1 MTVLGVGIDVVDI
14 ERFRTVLGRRPSLA
28 DRLFTADELAY
39 ARAAVDHVPRL
50 AARFAAK
57 EAVMKALG
65 VGIGAF
71 AFRDVEVVREAGGAP
86 LLAIDGDA
94 LDLATDLGAV
104 RWHLSLAHSET
115 VATAIAVLT

>member
-1 MTVLGVGIDVVDI
+1 MLGIGIDVVDI
-14 ERFRTVLGRRPSLA
+14 ERFRVALDRRPSMA
-28 DRLFTADELAY
+28 VRLFSVDELAY
-39 ARAAVDHVPRL
+39 AEAASDRVPRL

-71 AFRDVEVVREAGGAP
+71 AFRDVEVVHDLGGAP

-94 LDLATDLGAV
+94 LDLAADLGAV
-104 RWHLSLAHSET
+104 QWHVSLSHSET
-115 VATAIAVLT
+115 VATAIAVVT